1 MLGDLAY
8 QYDVAGNRMKIG
20 GSFAR
25 GLLPAPVACASYD
38 AANRQLTLA
47 DKSITSDANGSVSAI
62 FDASGATK

>member
-1 MLGDLAY
+1 
-8 QYDVAGNRMKIG
+8 MKIG